1 MPIHVEDDQIY
12 FGSVLKSICETRL
25 KSDADG
31 WYAYYYL
38 FCSISLIFFDSR
50 YHTHPQFLPYPAKH
64 VSIRGVKELKYTVID
79 VTRVSRGG
87 AAEVLEEI
95 EDSRVL
101 FEAFEGAVFI
111 HQGLTYL
118 VQEVSHE
125 MRVARVTR
133 ADVNWTTSPRH
144 VFRCSVGRRPELIAS
159 QGFHVRN

>member
-1 MPIHVEDDQIY
+1 V
-12 FGSVLKSICETRL
+12 
-25 KSDADG
+25 
-31 WYAYYYL
+31 
-38 FCSISLIFFDSR
+38 
-50 YHTHPQFLPYPAKH
+50 KH
-64 VSIRGVKELKYTVID
+64 VSIRGIKELKYAIID
-79 VTRVSRGG
+79 VTRASRGG

-133 ADVNWTTSPRH
+133 VDVNWTTSPRSIS
-144 VFRCSVGRRPELIAS
+144 CCGVGWLARADSFTGTLRVWCISLHRWTILTA
-159 QGFHVRN
+159 

>member
-1 MPIHVEDDQIY
+1 M
-12 FGSVLKSICETRL
+12 
-25 KSDADG
+25 
-31 WYAYYYL
+31 
-38 FCSISLIFFDSR
+38 
-50 YHTHPQFLPYPAKH
+50 
-64 VSIRGVKELKYTVID
+64 SIRGVKELKYAIID

-133 ADVNWTTSPRH
+133 ADVNWTTSPR
-144 VFRCSVGRRPELIAS
+144 SVSGKWPATADSFAGISRAQLASFFHRKIILRPWPGMSMLCGLTESAKSRGPLIELIMGVCCPS
-159 QGFHVRN
+159 SRRHCV

>member
-1 MPIHVEDDQIY
+1 M
-12 FGSVLKSICETRL
+12 
-25 KSDADG
+25 
-31 WYAYYYL
+31 
-38 FCSISLIFFDSR
+38 
-50 YHTHPQFLPYPAKH
+50 
-64 VSIRGVKELKYTVID
+64 SIRGVKELKYAIID

-87 AAEVLEEI
+87 AAEILEEI

-133 ADVNWTTSPRH
+133 ADVNWTTSPRF
-144 VFRCSVGRRPELIAS
+144 VSWYGESKQELIVS
-159 QGFHVRN
+159 QGLYVRNGPHFMGK

>member
-1 MPIHVEDDQIY
+1 
-12 FGSVLKSICETRL
+12 
-25 KSDADG
+25 
-31 WYAYYYL
+31 
-38 FCSISLIFFDSR
+38 
-50 YHTHPQFLPYPAKH
+50 
-64 VSIRGVKELKYTVID
+64 VSIRGVKELKYAIVD

-87 AAEVLEEI
+87 VAEVLEEI

-133 ADVNWTTSPRH
+133 ADVNWTTSPRF
-144 VFRCSVGRRPELIAS
+144 VSVRRGWPARANKLRRDFTCAIDLIP
-159 QGFHVRN
+159 